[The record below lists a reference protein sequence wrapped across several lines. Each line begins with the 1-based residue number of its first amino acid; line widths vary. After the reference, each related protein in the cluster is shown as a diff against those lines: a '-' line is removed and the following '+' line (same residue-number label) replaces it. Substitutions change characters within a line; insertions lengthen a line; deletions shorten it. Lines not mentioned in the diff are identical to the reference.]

1 MVYDELLSEY
11 YNIMCTC
18 SFEIKFS
25 AFSFSSLFAAI
36 FQLSKIHSNFV
47 FATTILSVAKT
58 WTPSWLEFIL
68 LPFLPFDCH
77 VDYILLQIFSFIDV
91 EKSGTITFRQ
101 VTICNNLP
109 CFCAIL
115 IRSSNWYYN
124 IFTILFFVPKTA
136 IQGSKCPCW
145 LQLLCLVHLFV
156 IVCCFQF
163 LYGSAHV
170 MSQPGFD
177 QTFEEA
183 FAGCGGAVKTY
194 VVEQEVL

>member
-1 MVYDELLSEY
+1 MLQY
-11 YNIMCTC
+11 YLYTC
-18 SFEIKFS
+18 NFEIKFS
-25 AFSFSSLFAAI
+25 AFCFSSLFAAF
-36 FQLSKIHSNFV
+36 FQLSKIYPTSSLPPV
-47 FATTILSVAKT
+47 F
-58 WTPSWLEFIL
+58 FL
-68 LPFLPFDCH
+68 LPKPELLHDLSSFCWLFLPVDCH
-77 VDYILLQIFSFIDV
+77 AYHIILQIFSFIDV

>member
-25 AFSFSSLFAAI
+25 AFSLSSLFAAI

-145 LQLLCLVHLFV
+145 LQLLCLVHLIV

>member
-25 AFSFSSLFAAI
+25 AFSLSSLFAAI

-109 CFCAIL
+109 CL
-115 IRSSNWYYN
+115 WIRSSNWYYKN
-124 IFTILFFVPKTA
+124 YTISFFVQKTA

-145 LQLLCLVHLFV
+145 LQLLCLVHLIV